1 MDKSLPGRL
10 SVLRE
15 NVALLTLSMAV
26 QHDVVECLD
35 EIAVRIYSLEED
47 RKRLLETVR
56 KQQTEIDSLRTRY
69 AELLY
74 RLADK

>member
-1 MDKSLPGRL
+1 MEKSLPSRL

-15 NVALLTLSMAV
+15 NVALLQLSMAV

-35 EIAVRIYSLEED
+35 ELAVRVYSLEED

-56 KQQTEIDSLRTRY
+56 KQQSEIDSLRTRY

>member
-15 NVALLTLSMAV
+15 NVALLSLSMAV

-35 EIAVRIYSLEED
+35 ELAIRLYSVEED
-47 RKRLLETVR
+47 RRRLLELCRVQGD
-56 KQQTEIDSLRTRY
+56 KISSLEARY
-69 AELLY
+69 SELLY
-74 RLADK
+74 RLSCK

>member
-1 MDKSLPGRL
+1 MEKSLPSRL

-47 RKRLLETVR
+47 RKRLLESVR
-56 KQQTEIDSLRTRY
+56 KQQSEIDSLRTRY

>member
-1 MDKSLPGRL
+1 MEKSLPSRL

-56 KQQTEIDSLRTRY
+56 KQQSDIDSLRTRY

-74 RLADK
+74 RLSDK

>member
-1 MDKSLPGRL
+1 MEKSLPSRL

-35 EIAVRIYSLEED
+35 ELAIRLYSVEED
-47 RKRLLETVR
+47 RKRLLELCR
-56 KQQTEIDSLRTRY
+56 AQQAKIDSLEHRY
-69 AELLY
+69 SDLLY
-74 RLADK
+74 RVSNR

>member
-1 MDKSLPGRL
+1 MDKSLPSRL

-35 EIAVRIYSLEED
+35 EIAVRIFSLEED

-56 KQQTEIDSLRTRY
+56 KQQSELDSLRHRY
-69 AELLY
+69 SELLY